1 MDERT
6 CPQCFV
12 TFESKA
18 ETFCS
23 DQCEV
28 AFDRQ
33 IGYNSERF
41 TKDVTATPLDKEDR

>member
-28 AFDRQ
+28 RFDEEV
-33 IGYNSERF
+33 G
-41 TKDVTATPLDKEDR
+41 AAPTPKDKEDQ